1 MRAGA
6 RRPISPNIRP
16 AEQTAA
22 FGPIGNA
29 DEIMFRQVDPI
40 LYAAG
45 AVASSAF
52 MPTED
57 DQDHMSVDR
66 GSLTNPK
73 ASFDLYRENG
83 RQSAAVYGVSV
94 GEFTAEGIPCQPD
107 PLPAT
112 ENLKANP
119 AHAYADYN
127 GIGSNQRRKKAQ
139 RPRTA
144 APRRG
149 LLHPLA

>member
-1 MRAGA
+1 MSAGDEEA
-6 RRPISPNIRP
+6 SEPTEKS
-16 AEQTAA
+16 AA
-22 FGPIGNA
+22 PGPITNA
-29 DEIMFRQVDPI
+29 SEIMFRQVHPM

-52 MPTED
+52 MPTEGD
-57 DQDHMSVDR
+57 RGQLSVDR
-66 GSLTNPK
+66 ESLTTPQ

-94 GEFTAEGIPCQPD
+94 GEFTVEGIPCQPD

-112 ENLKANP
+112 EYLKANL

-127 GIGSNQRRKKAQ
+127 GVRNE
-139 RPRTA
+139 PT
-144 APRRG
+144 
-149 LLHPLA
+149 

>member
-1 MRAGA
+1 MSAGNEDA
-6 RRPISPNIRP
+6 SEFVEKTAVSDPIS
-16 AEQTAA
+16 
-22 FGPIGNA
+22 NA
-29 DEIMFRQVDPI
+29 DEIMFRQVHPT
-40 LYAAG
+40 LYQAG

-57 DQDHMSVDR
+57 DQGQMSVDR
-66 GSLTNPK
+66 ESLTTPK

-94 GEFTAEGIPCQPD
+94 GEFTAEGIPCQAD

-119 AHAYADYN
+119 AHAYADYE
-127 GIGSNQRRKKAQ
+127 GIGTNQRRKKAQ
-139 RPRTA
+139 RLRTTA
-144 APRRG
+144 LRRG

>member
-1 MRAGA
+1 MSAGDEDTPEPA
-6 RRPISPNIRP
+6 ENPAASGPISN
-16 AEQTAA
+16 T
-22 FGPIGNA
+22 
-29 DEIMFRQVDPI
+29 DEIMFRQVHPI
-40 LYAAG
+40 LYEAG

-52 MPTED
+52 MPTEG
-57 DQDHMSVDR
+57 DQGQLSVDR
-66 GSLTNPK
+66 ESLTTPK

-127 GIGSNQRRKKAQ
+127 GIGTNQRRKKAQ
-139 RPRTA
+139 RLRTA
-144 APRRG
+144 ALRRG

>member
-1 MRAGA
+1 MSAGDEDA
-6 RRPISPNIRP
+6 PEL
-16 AEQTAA
+16 AEKTNAS
-22 FGPIGNA
+22 GPIGNA
-29 DEIMFRQVDPI
+29 DEIMFRQIHPI
-40 LYAAG
+40 LYQAG

-57 DQDHMSVDR
+57 DQGQMSVDR
-66 GSLTNPK
+66 ESLTSPK

-94 GEFTAEGIPCQPD
+94 GEFTVEGIPCLPD

-112 ENLKANP
+112 EIQKANA

-127 GIGSNQRRKKAQ
+127 GIGTNQRRKKAQ
-139 RPRTA
+139 RLRTVA
-144 APRRG
+144 LRRG

>member
-1 MRAGA
+1 MSAGDEGA
-6 RRPISPNIRP
+6 PDP
-16 AEQTAA
+16 AGKAA
-22 FGPIGNA
+22 APGPITNA
-29 DEIMFRQVDPI
+29 AEIMFRQVHPI
-40 LYAAG
+40 LHEAG

-57 DQDHMSVDR
+57 DQGQLSVAR
-66 GSLTNPK
+66 ESLTTPQ

-94 GEFTAEGIPCQPD
+94 GEFTIEGIPCQPD
-107 PLPAT
+107 PLPPT

-127 GIGSNQRRKKAQ
+127 GIGTNQRRKKAQ
-139 RPRTA
+139 RLRTA
-144 APRRG
+144 ALRRG

>member
-1 MRAGA
+1 MSGGDEDVPEPTAYTASSG
-6 RRPISPNIRP
+6 PISNM
-16 AEQTAA
+16 
-22 FGPIGNA
+22 
-29 DEIMFRQVDPI
+29 DEIMFRQVRPI
-40 LYAAG
+40 LYQAG

-57 DQDHMSVDR
+57 DQGQLSVDR
-66 GSLTNPK
+66 GSLTTPK

-94 GEFTAEGIPCQPD
+94 GEFVVEGIPCQPD

-119 AHAYADYN
+119 AHAYADYS
-127 GIGSNQRRKKAQ
+127 GIGTNQRRKKAQ
-139 RPRTA
+139 RLRTA
-144 APRRG
+144 ALRRG

>member
-1 MRAGA
+1 MSAGDEKA
-6 RRPISPNIRP
+6 PEPVEKTDAP
-16 AEQTAA
+16 
-22 FGPIGNA
+22 GPITNA
-29 DEIMFRQVDPI
+29 AEIMFRQIHPM
-40 LYAAG
+40 LYEAG
-45 AVASSAF
+45 AVTSSAF

-57 DQDHMSVDR
+57 DQGQLSVDR
-66 GSLTNPK
+66 ESLTTPQ
-73 ASFDLYRENG
+73 ASYDLYRENG

-94 GEFTAEGIPCQPD
+94 GEFFVESIRCQPD

-127 GIGSNQRRKKAQ
+127 GIGTSQRRKKAQ
-139 RPRTA
+139 RLRTVA
-144 APRRG
+144 VRRG